1 LDLSSDNVH
10 RTGRRSS
17 SRSNNNYYNNN
28 DNIINNIINNNINNN
43 NNNNRQEVEELDAVQ
58 FWIVKPLEDIILQE
72 HDPSHRSV

>member
-43 NNNNRQEVEELDAVQ
+43 NNNRQEVEELDAVQ